1 MISQKAKYALRAL
14 IALARLPEGEQVQ
27 IGELAVRAR
36 APRSFLE
43 QILLDLKRRG
53 LVASKRGAHGGY
65 TLLKPA
71 QAITFGEV
79 LRLIDGPIAP
89 LPCLSITAYHRC
101 EDCDSE
107 ANCDI
112 RKVFARVA
120 ESTRLV
126 LDRTTIAEAIAVG
139 EPIGVKNYIVIT
151 EP

>member
-14 IALARLPEGEQVQ
+14 IALARAPEGEQVQ

-53 LVASKRGAHGGY
+53 LVASKRGANGGY
-65 TLLKPA
+65 MLLKAP

-89 LPCLSITAYHRC
+89 LPCLSITAYQPC
-101 EDCDSE
+101 EDCASE

-126 LDRTTIAEAIAVG
+126 LDRTTIAQAVG
-139 EPIGVKNYIVIT
+139 ADEPAVVSD
-151 EP
+151 

>member
-14 IALARLPEGEQVQ
+14 IALARAPEGEQVQ

-53 LVASKRGAHGGY
+53 LVASKRGANGGY
-65 TLLKPA
+65 MLLKAP

-89 LPCLSITAYHRC
+89 LPCLSITAYQPC
-101 EDCDSE
+101 EDCASE

-126 LDRTTIAEAIAVG
+126 LDCTTIAQAVG
-139 EPIGVKNYIVIT
+139 ADEPAVVSD
-151 EP
+151 